1 LVIDQIPLEIGS
13 FDTLSNIR
21 PSFDLEIFFA
31 NIACTVCPADSW
43 QQDNF
48 ANEEKQFCSL
58 GEFGGFLPDKERC
71 KKPYIPRLSAAFC
84 CRQGQEN
91 ATAAAAGAAVL
102 EAAGLFCL
110 RDACKKRR
118 DGGEIQNSY
127 GRLYIFR
134 STKRYH
140 Y

>member
-1 LVIDQIPLEIGS
+1 LIWRYSLP
-13 FDTLSNIR
+13 TLRVLYALRTSG
-21 PSFDLEIFFA
+21 
-31 NIACTVCPADSW
+31 
-43 QQDNF
+43 NF

-84 CRQGQEN
+84 CRQGQAN
-91 ATAAAAGAAVL
+91 ATAAADGAAVL

-118 DGGEIQNSY
+118 DGSEIQNSY

-134 STKRYH
+134 STRWYDH
-140 Y
+140 YIWACYFLPI

>member
-1 LVIDQIPLEIGS
+1 LPTFRVH
-13 FDTLSNIR
+13 
-21 PSFDLEIFFA
+21 
-31 NIACTVCPADSW
+31 TVCPADFW

-71 KKPYIPRLSAAFC
+71 KKPYIPRLFAAFC

-102 EAAGLFCL
+102 EAVGLFCL
-110 RDACKKRR
+110 RVACKKRR
-118 DGGEIQNSY
+118 DGGKIQNSY
-127 GRLYIFR
+127 DRSIFLDQQSGIISIFGLAIFCLSEAR
-134 STKRYH
+134 VLGIGHRTSPPCNF
-140 Y
+140 